1 MTPNPVRLQSGGR
14 KRSRLVLQLTVTLP
28 DTALSEQL
36 SAEEEKTTTTTTT
49 TTIVIQTQYQ

>member
-1 MTPNPVRLQSGGR
+1 MTPNPVRLQNGGR

-28 DTALSEQL
+28 DTALSEQVR
-36 SAEEEKTTTTTTT
+36 AEEEKTT